1 MFSSFFNDGYAN
13 SVTES
18 KFPKFLYAAALRIT
32 LVVKPNSY
40 VKLDK
45 KKNEKPLH
53 CLTENS
59 SDVNFVKRKMCMI
72 RILPKHFFIFEMIEF
87 DGK

>member
-1 MFSSFFNDGYAN
+1 M
-13 SVTES
+13 
-18 KFPKFLYAAALRIT
+18 
-32 LVVKPNSY
+32 VVKPNSY

-53 CLTENS
+53 CLIENS
-59 SDVNFVKRKMCMI
+59 SDVNFVKSKI
-72 RILPKHFFIFEMIEF
+72 RMLGIVSKHFFILEMIEF